1 FRMNRSQIHLSIAR
15 SSSLGEIDCK
25 SRVSTI
31 SGGGTSYCGLRS
43 PDWTIESLLEEHEV
57 AHSLDT
63 PREGLDYNESLRVA
77 DALENLTVS
86 ELKAVLCGIPAS
98 WPVSDRELETLGF
111 FLDLRRLPV
120 ARRIRQLA
128 ATLAG

>member
-1 FRMNRSQIHLSIAR
+1 MKLYSHDHGHFLP
-15 SSSLGEIDCK
+15 G
-25 SRVSTI
+25 
-31 SGGGTSYCGLRS
+31 S
-43 PDWTIESLLEEHEV
+43 PDWTIESLLEEREV

-63 PREGLDYNESLRVA
+63 SPEGLDYNERVRVA

-86 ELKAVLCGIPAS
+86 ELQAVLCGIPAS
-98 WPVSDRELETLGF
+98 WPVSDLELETLGF
-111 FLDLRRLPV
+111 FLDSRRLSV

>member
-1 FRMNRSQIHLSIAR
+1 MSEVLIADWGGLLKNCR
-15 SSSLGEIDCK
+15 ADQCDLFVDAILLAMSDERGGSVPFQVRATDGERYW
-25 SRVSTI
+25 SR
-31 SGGGTSYCGLRS
+31 
-43 PDWTIESLLEEHEV
+43 
-57 AHSLDT
+57 LDT
-63 PREGLDYNESLRVA
+63 PREGLDYNELLRVA

-86 ELKAVLCGIPAS
+86 ELKAVLCAIPAS

-111 FLDLRRLPV
+111 FFDSRRAPV